1 MIHRLENGD
10 VAKLLP
16 IITEKNEIKF
26 GLEFQTL
33 VLNTKVR
40 SKIYDTNGYLKE
52 CYFKYRNKSGF
63 NNLKEL
69 STRYAFNIYINGEIK
84 TINIGRKLMDIITNS
99 DKNSL
104 DIRSDNHL
112 IIVKNEV
119 NTPIGPLPSFRN
131 SYISNIP
138 NWRPPVND
146 INSKKEWI
154 SFIKNNQYDFIGHM
168 NNNSVVNKRNLL
180 KKGFGVDI
188 ISEFISE
195 ERENKLQEILN

>member
-1 MIHRLENGD
+1 MIHRLDNGD
-10 VAKLLP
+10 VVKLLP

-33 VLNTKVR
+33 VLNTKA
-40 SKIYDTNGYLKE
+40 IYDTNGYLKK
-52 CYFKYRNKSGF
+52 CYFKYRNEPQF
-63 NNLKEL
+63 NKLKKL

-99 DKNSL
+99 DKNAI
-104 DIRSDNHL
+104 DIRNDNHL

-119 NTPIGPLPSFRN
+119 NTPIGTLPSFEH

-138 NWRPPVND
+138 NWKPPVND
-146 INSKKEWI
+146 INSKEEWVN
-154 SFIKNNQYDFIGHM
+154 FIKNNQDDFIGHM
-168 NNNSVVNKRNLL
+168 NNNSVVNKRSLL
-180 KKGFGVDI
+180 VKEFGIDI

-195 ERENKLQEILN
+195 EREKKLQEILN